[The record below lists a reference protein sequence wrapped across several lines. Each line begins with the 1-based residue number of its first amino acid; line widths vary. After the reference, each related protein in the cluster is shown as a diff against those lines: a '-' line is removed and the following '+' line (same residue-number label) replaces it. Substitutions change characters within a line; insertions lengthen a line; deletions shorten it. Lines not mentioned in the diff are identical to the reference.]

1 MTPKRRALLCSAQ
14 SELEQLIAKHLGSGN
29 FHVDR
34 LRQDSNGRPADL
46 LADQPDLLIL
56 ISEPEGASPAIE
68 IIKAIRL
75 AKDSIPIVHLI
86 QDSHFG
92 IRVESLKAGSDE
104 SLSFPFA
111 LEELDARIEALL
123 RRCGMGVNH
132 LDGARISHADL
143 VLNTDT
149 REVTRADVTEKL
161 TVKEYDLLTF
171 FLQNPNQAMAR
182 KAILHSVWGQTWT
195 GDDNLLEVYIRYLRK
210 KIERPGHDKLLQT
223 VRGVGY
229 MLR

>member
-1 MTPKRRALLCSAQ
+1 M
-14 SELEQLIAKHLGSGN
+14 
-29 FHVDR
+29 
-34 LRQDSNGRPADL
+34 
-46 LADQPDLLIL
+46 
-56 ISEPEGASPAIE
+56 SEPERASAAIE
-68 IIKAIRL
+68 FIKAIRL
-75 AKDSIPIVHLI
+75 EKDSIPIVHLL
-86 QDSHFG
+86 QDSHFRL
-92 IRVESLKAGSDE
+92 RVESLKAGSDDA
-104 SLSFPFA
+104 LSFPFA

-123 RRCGMGVNH
+123 RRSGMEVNR
-132 LDGARISHADL
+132 LDGAQISHADL

-149 REVTRADVTEKL
+149 REVTRADITEKL

-182 KAILHSVWGQTWT
+182 KAILRSVWGQSWT